1 MEKHVTLYDNFSYM
15 KSYNVSHLILSLSVA
30 GLLSF
35 YSGCASQPRSIQ
47 SMGMAPVSVYGQ
59 GAGQIPHDV
68 YHVVGPQET
77 LWRISKTYGVN
88 MQAIMK
94 ANNLN
99 DPKKINNGQQLLIPN
114 TSGAKPVVPLY
125 PTKRWTHIVIHH
137 TATHDGDAFTID
149 KLHHN
154 RGFWNGLGYHF
165 LINNGTNGKEDGQ
178 IQVGPRWI
186 KQMDGAHA
194 NADGMNEKGIG
205 IVLVGN
211 YSERQVTAKELDSL
225 VFLVKIL
232 RDYYNIPE
240 SHIIRHCDVPGKHT
254 ECPGLNFPWSE
265 FKRRV

>member
-1 MEKHVTLYDNFSYM
+1 MIPFK
-15 KSYNVSHLILSLSVA
+15 KPHLPVRALTAVFFCFLA
-30 GLLSF
+30 
-35 YSGCASQPRSIQ
+35 GCAGQPRSVQ
-47 SMGMAPVSVYGQ
+47 SMGGSPVSVYGQ
-59 GAGQIPHDV
+59 SSMQSPHNV

-77 LWRISKTYGVN
+77 LWRISKTYGVDMN
-88 MQAIMK
+88 EIMR
-94 ANNLN
+94 ANNLD
-99 DPKKINNGQQLLIPN
+99 DPQKIKNGQQLVIPN
-114 TSGAKPVVPLY
+114 TLGAKPVVPLY

-137 TATHDGDAFTID
+137 TATQDGDAYSID
-149 KLHHN
+149 NLHQK

-211 YSERQVTAKELDSL
+211 FSERQVTAKELDSL
-225 VFLVKIL
+225 VFLVRIL
-232 RDYYNIPE
+232 KDYYRVPD
-240 SHIIRHCDVPGKHT
+240 SRIIRHSDVPGKHT

-265 FKRRV
+265 FKRRISG